1 MNACCCTKYSS
12 GCLLNCSWIDWIELL
27 LNLLK
32 IVAWILLLLLC
43 SFFIWLTHVS
53 LCWLDCIHAHTY
65 IYIALDLYRTYTL
78 ILTYRDVCLLC
89 LQYALSSY
97 ILFHLFSLFF
107 ALHKLLISLWK
118 LHKCRRSSNDSV
130 LHHRS
135 SVVTFVVLV
144 ACFLLLFVVLSQFS
158 APTSQYILQYFS
170 YFSNLSR
177 ITKVNNLFLDL
188 PIDFGH
194 SHIQHY
200 LLLIFLLS

>member
-1 MNACCCTKYSS
+1 MFHCV
-12 GCLLNCSWIDWIELL
+12 DWT
-27 LNLLK
+27 
-32 IVAWILLLLLC
+32 VY
-43 SFFIWLTHVS
+43 THT
-53 LCWLDCIHAHTY
+53 H
-65 IYIALDLYRTYTL
+65 TYTL
-78 ILTYRDVCLLC
+78 LLTYIVHIHWSWHTETCACFAYNMLSLLT
-89 LQYALSSY
+89 
-97 ILFHLFSLFF
+97 FSLFF

-130 LHHRS
+130 LHHRY